1 MTIVLLNIILLT
13 VQYALDIADP
23 SAEYEEHYCNHILTL

>member
-13 VQYALDIADP
+13 IQYALDIVDP
-23 SAEYEEHYCNHILTL
+23 ITQYEEHYCNHILTL